1 MLERRN
7 MLIQDMR
14 MQAQT
19 INDQGMKWMVDE
31 ERVRNLNLDGKSEAE
46 RQANDNGNKIQI
58 SQAALDIC
66 QQLSELSEGEN

>member
-14 MQAQT
+14 MQAQA

-31 ERVRNLNLDGKSEAE
+31 ERIRNLNLDGKSEAE
-46 RQANDNGNKIQI
+46 RQTDNNGSQIQI
-58 SQAALDIC
+58 SQAA
-66 QQLSELSEGEN
+66 

>member
-1 MLERRN
+1 MPLHMLERRN

-14 MQAQT
+14 MQAQA

-46 RQANDNGNKIQI
+46 RQTDDNGSQIQI
-58 SQAALDIC
+58 SQAA
-66 QQLSELSEGEN
+66 

>member
-14 MQAQT
+14 MQAQA

-46 RQANDNGNKIQI
+46 RQTDDNGSQIQI
-58 SQAALDIC
+58 SQAA
-66 QQLSELSEGEN
+66 

>member
-46 RQANDNGNKIQI
+46 RQANENGSKIQI